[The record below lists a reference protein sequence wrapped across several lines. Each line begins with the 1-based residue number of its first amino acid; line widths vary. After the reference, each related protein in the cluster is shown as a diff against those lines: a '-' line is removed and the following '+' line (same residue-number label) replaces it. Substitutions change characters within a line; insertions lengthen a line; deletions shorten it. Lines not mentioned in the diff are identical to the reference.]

1 MSEQQ
6 EESEDRS
13 YIQDN
18 DVVLIYRGRFYDIGR
33 VIQKS
38 TNYDNALYIQSLLN
52 SYSAYDANIDNISLL
67 IPKESLLFQ
76 YKMEGD
82 IFMAYNDGQLVM
94 NMPCPTD
101 FAHVQTKHYAIQM
114 SNIYA
119 LKQLKET
126 CKNKI
131 VLELIKDRKL

>member
-38 TNYDNALYIQSLLN
+38 TNADNALYIQSLIN
-52 SYSAYDANIDNISLL
+52 SYSAYDAHIDNISLL

-82 IFMAYNDGQLVM
+82 MFMAYNDGQLVM
-94 NMPCPTD
+94 NMHCPTN